1 MNSNYTAAEK
11 VLLSSYEISKDK
23 VEFSAEE
30 LTVKCWEKF
39 PNDFALKGYENF
51 PNSNAVLLHLMN
63 KNGALLKNGW
73 ISKKKAKIYK
83 ITDTGLS
90 YVKNFL
96 LNDVTLNKKSTNKV
110 DLPRDMMINIK
121 SFLSIRVVQEILNGK
136 DFKQLK
142 FVSACSFWKI
152 SSSMTYPEIIT
163 ELNNV
168 TTWIDTLSK
177 IFKNHKEDFIK
188 IENNSVIKKNSVT
201 LLRNA
206 HKFFLDKFKN
216 DLDLIK
222 KIRPNASRN

>member
-1 MNSNYTAAEK
+1 MNNNYTAAEK
-11 VLLSSYEISKDK
+11 VLLSSYDINKNKS
-23 VEFSAEE
+23 EFSAED

-39 PNDFALKGYENF
+39 PKEFSLKGYENF

-90 YVKNFL
+90 YVENFL
-96 LNDVTLNKKSTNKV
+96 LKKAKV
-110 DLPRDMMINIK
+110 FKKTSEKIDLPREIMTNIK
-121 SFLSIRVVQEILNGK
+121 TFLSTRVVQEIINGK

-152 SSSMTYPEIIT
+152 SSSMTYPEIVS
-163 ELNNV
+163 ELNNI
-168 TTWIDTLSK
+168 TTWIDTLEK
-177 IFKNHKEDFIK
+177 LFKNNKDDSIK
-188 IENNSVIKKNSVT
+188 IENNSLIKKNSIY
-201 LLRNA
+201 LLKDA
-206 HKFFLDKFKN
+206 HVFLMSKFKS